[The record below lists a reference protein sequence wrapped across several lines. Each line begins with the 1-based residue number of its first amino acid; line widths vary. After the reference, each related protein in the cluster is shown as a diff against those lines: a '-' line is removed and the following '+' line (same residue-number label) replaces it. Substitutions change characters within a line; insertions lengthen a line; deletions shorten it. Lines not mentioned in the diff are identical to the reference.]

1 MNRNLVYCLL
11 LTLILLLGTI
21 CYYEYRLAALRSEN
35 RALAERLSFL
45 EPPVPQVI
53 YPETPP
59 VCPYTAEEV
68 MNKGSDISFR
78 TLEINDKWVRP
89 IYIPLWHSDAWNSD
103 RFCYVPRLIEN
114 NRHRVFIY
122 QGGGS
127 YWFDLSPTMGFTDDT
142 APMGI
147 AFKSGDEVAI
157 IALEAVIKKILK
169 YENQLQVVIEPA
181 RKGYHIVA
189 IPKQDYQGSL
199 CQVVTPDG
207 CEIEVPQYYHS
218 KGSYQ

>member
-1 MNRNLVYCLL
+1 MNRNTVYWVLITLMLL
-11 LTLILLLGTI
+11 SGIV
-21 CYYEYRLAALRSEN
+21 CYYEYRIAGLISEN
-35 RALAERLSFL
+35 DAYAKRLTFL
-45 EPPVPQVI
+45 EPPLPQVI
-53 YPETPP
+53 LPEVPAAF
-59 VCPYTAEEV
+59 PYTADEV
-68 MNKGSDISFR
+68 MKRGTRIAYRN
-78 TLEINDKWVRP
+78 LEINNKWTRP
-89 IYIPLWHSDAWNSD
+89 VYIPLWHSKAWNND

-147 AFKSGDEVAI
+147 AFKAGDEVAI
-157 IALEAVIKKILK
+157 IALEASIKEIVK

-189 IPKQDYQGSL
+189 IPQRYCLNSL

-207 CEIEVPQYYHS
+207 YEIEVPLAYS

>member
-1 MNRNLVYCLL
+1 MNRNSLYSLL
-11 LTLILLLGTI
+11 LTLMLLLGTI
-21 CYYEYRLAALRSEN
+21 CYYEYRLAGLMSEN
-35 RALAERLSFL
+35 KALAERLTFL
-45 EPPVPQVI
+45 EPATPRVI
-53 YPETPP
+53 HPDPPP
-59 VCPYTAEEV
+59 VFPYTADEV
-68 MNKGSDISFR
+68 MSKGFSISYR

-89 IYIPLWHSDAWNSD
+89 IYIPLWHSTAWNSD
-103 RFCYVPRLIEN
+103 RFCYVPRLIEY

-157 IALEAVIKKILK
+157 IALEAVIEKILK
-169 YENQLQVVIEPA
+169 YENQLQVVIKPTG
-181 RKGYHIVA
+181 KGYHIVA
-189 IPKQDYQGSL
+189 IPEQDYHGSL
-199 CQVVTPDG
+199 CRVVTPDG
-207 CEIEVPQYYHS
+207 YELERPQYYYS